1 VRTKPTIQLYSED
14 VRRRG
19 GGKNLGLAFWL
30 GMPVLFGAVVYAA
43 TEWGAIGS
51 WPALALLVVIAPAA
65 LVVLSLVK
73 IAWLR

>member
-1 VRTKPTIQLYSED
+1 MKTKPTIQLYSED
-14 VRRRG
+14 VQRQG
-19 GGKNLGLAFWL
+19 GGSKLGLAFWL
-30 GMPVLFGAVVYAA
+30 GMPVLLGAVVYAA

-73 IAWLR
+73 FAWLR

>member
-19 GGKNLGLAFWL
+19 GGRKPGLVFWL

-51 WPALALLVVIAPAA
+51 WPALALLVVIAPTT
-65 LVVLSLVK
+65 LIVLSLVK
-73 IAWLR
+73 FAWPQ